1 MHNLHVSGAIVP
13 QHLLRH
19 VRNMSMVYYSRHVVK
34 LNQYTEG
41 DHHSFVAENSSSIF
55 NPTHIHDHVS
65 SHRVSCCIC
74 QFSPACEHVR
84 AMQACVALMQQT
96 ICVLEL

>member
-19 VRNMSMVYYSRHVVK
+19 VRNMSMVDYSRHVVK

-41 DHHSFVAENSSSIF
+41 DHHSFVAENSSSSF
-55 NPTHIHDHVS
+55 NPIDIMTMSHLIVCHAVSASLALHVNMFEQC
-65 SHRVSCCIC
+65 R
-74 QFSPACEHVR
+74 P
-84 AMQACVALMQQT
+84 
-96 ICVLEL
+96 VLL